1 MSEEF
6 DLAIVGSGAAAMA
19 AAIRATAMGKSVVM
33 IERGTFGGTCVNTG
47 CVPSKALIA
56 AAQAQHTVS
65 DAGRFPGVG
74 ATAVPVDMAALAAGT
89 RRLAESMRSEK
100 YVAVADSYGWRRVQ
114 GAAAFAGT
122 RAAPSLVI
130 TAPDGTTETIIARRY
145 LVATGAQPSIPSIP
159 GLNLV
164 DYLTSTTA
172 MELTA
177 VPESLLVIGGGF
189 IALEQA
195 QLFARLGAKVTVLV
209 RSRIASAEDADVA
222 DALLEALADEHI
234 EVVQLATATSVDTEA
249 GEVVVTA
256 SSPGGQGDFRAAK
269 LLVATGR
276 TPNTRGLNL
285 ETVGVDTSTS
295 GAILVSNQLRTS
307 NPRVWA
313 AGDVTGHPEFVYV
326 AAAQG
331 TTVADNMFGQTP
343 RSLDYTH
350 LPRVMFTSPAIGSV
364 GMTETQALA
373 SGIRYTSSLLPLTHV
388 PRAQV
393 DRDTRGFIKL
403 IADSDS
409 HRVLG
414 ISAVANSAG
423 EIAAAGV
430 YILEARMTVE
440 QVARTWA
447 PYLTM
452 AEGIKIAAQSFST
465 DIAQLSCCAS

>member
-1 MSEEF
+1 M
-6 DLAIVGSGAAAMA
+6 
-19 AAIRATAMGKSVVM
+19 
-33 IERGTFGGTCVNTG
+33 
-47 CVPSKALIA
+47 
-56 AAQAQHTVS
+56 
-65 DAGRFPGVG
+65 
-74 ATAVPVDMAALAAGT
+74 
-89 RRLAESMRSEK
+89 
-100 YVAVADSYGWRRVQ
+100 
-114 GAAAFAGT
+114 
-122 RAAPSLVI
+122 
-130 TAPDGTTETIIARRY
+130 
-145 LVATGAQPSIPSIP
+145 
-159 GLNLV
+159 
-164 DYLTSTTA
+164 
-172 MELTA
+172 
-177 VPESLLVIGGGF
+177 
-189 IALEQA
+189 
-195 QLFARLGAKVTVLV
+195 
-209 RSRIASAEDADVA
+209 
-222 DALLEALADEHI
+222 
-234 EVVQLATATSVDTEA
+234 
-249 GEVVVTA
+249 
-256 SSPGGQGDFRAAK
+256 
-269 LLVATGR
+269 
-276 TPNTRGLNL
+276 
-285 ETVGVDTSTS
+285 
-295 GAILVSNQLRTS
+295 
-307 NPRVWA
+307 
-313 AGDVTGHPEFVYV
+313 TGHPEFVYV